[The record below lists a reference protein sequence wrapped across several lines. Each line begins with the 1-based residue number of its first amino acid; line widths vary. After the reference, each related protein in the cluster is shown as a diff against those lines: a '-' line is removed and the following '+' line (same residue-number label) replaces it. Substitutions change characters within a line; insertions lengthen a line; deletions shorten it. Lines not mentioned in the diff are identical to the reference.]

1 MGSRLLFAA
10 AENAQNRELY
20 LEGFARVSQDFTVRR
35 SISCLLRI
43 TRDPDVAFYSRQPT
57 FCRRGKI
64 DLSPAWC
71 VHGARMQRASA
82 RALYVDALDA
92 YLPEDIQS
100 RSQNY
105 TSHSQYYTLWNAR
118 RGFLRIS
125 KFSRNVTR
133 EMEMVKCF
141 FFCVKL
147 RESLATFEY

>member
-1 MGSRLLFAA
+1 MCARIRGVGSRLLFAA

-92 YLPEDIQS
+92 YLFQRTFRVARKIILV
-100 RSQNY
+100 
-105 TSHSQYYTLWNAR
+105 TLNIILFEMHAADFCE
-118 RGFLRIS
+118 FLN
-125 KFSRNVTR
+125 FHDT
-133 EMEMVKCF
+133 
-141 FFCVKL
+141 
-147 RESLATFEY
+147 